1 MALSVSQNSAKNQS
15 KGSYPRK
22 PQGLREDV
30 TIVVS
35 RGIRKRIA
43 ESG

>member
-1 MALSVSQNSAKNQS
+1 MALSASQNSAKVHIE
-15 KGSYPRK
+15 GE

-35 RGIRKRIA
+35 RA
-43 ESG
+43 